1 MKKYEE
7 PKMEII
13 LFENEDIICASG
25 EGPDTEG
32 PEI

>member
-25 EGPDTEG
+25 PDTEG

>member
-13 LFENEDIICASG
+13 FFENEDIICAS
-25 EGPDTEG
+25 DTLG